1 MSRATELATMACNLS
16 EEGAER
22 KFWNQ
27 FSNEIQQIG
36 AKEFLLVCMQNHESR
51 YIIPLML
58 SVPELWRDFTVDEWL
73 SIMKNVG
80 NRPPHAMIKSQIGSV
95 GVHADIMFLCKYLEI
110 DGLDLYLSH
119 AEATDENKFAT
130 VRYMKGFLD
139 EFVKGDLDYE
149 DLSDSDENVFDGF
162 TLGDL
167 NQIKQRLSQDER
179 VKEFPRTEDA
189 ARQHVEHIYSNFK
202 ATQTKSTV

>member
-1 MSRATELATMACNLS
+1 MLRATELASIACNLS

-27 FSNEIQQIG
+27 FFNEIQQIG
-36 AKEFLLVCMQNHESR
+36 AKELLLVCMQNHESR

-58 SVPELWRDFTVDEWL
+58 SLPELWRDFTVDDWL

-80 NRPPHAMIKSQIGSV
+80 NRPPYAMIKSQIGSV

-110 DGLDLYLSH
+110 DGLDLYLNH
-119 AEATDENKFAT
+119 AGATDENKFAT
-130 VRYMKGFLD
+130 VRYMNGFLD
-139 EFVKGDLDYE
+139 EFVKENSDYE

-167 NQIKQRLSQDER
+167 NQIKQRLLRDER
-179 VKEFPRTEDA
+179 VKEFPRTENA
-189 ARQHVEHIYSNFK
+189 VRQYVEDVYSNFK
-202 ATQTKSTV
+202 EPKTTSAI